1 MSKYTKEIEKR
12 RTFAIISHPD
22 AGKTTLTEKFL
33 LYGGAI
39 NLAGSVKGKA
49 TARHAVS
56 DWMEIEK
63 ERGIS
68 VTSSVLQFHY
78 DGYCIN
84 ILDTPGHQDFSE
96 DTYRTLMAAD
106 SAVMVIDASKGV
118 EAQTRKLFKV
128 CAMRHIPVFTFINK
142 MDRDANDTFDLL
154 DEIEKELHP
163 ALVEFIVAKF
173 QSKKTNPNGAQI
185 VFTTHNTDLLSMELL
200 RKDQLYF
207 VDKDKENGAS
217 ELYSISDFSTRTTE
231 NVRKG
236 YLLGK
241 YGATPNVE
249 IEEVE

>member
-1 MSKYTKEIEKR
+1 MCEALRE
-12 RTFAIISHPD
+12 
-22 AGKTTLTEKFL
+22 
-33 LYGGAI
+33 
-39 NLAGSVKGKA
+39 
-49 TARHAVS
+49 
-56 DWMEIEK
+56 
-63 ERGIS
+63 
-68 VTSSVLQFHY
+68 
-78 DGYCIN
+78 
-84 ILDTPGHQDFSE
+84 
-96 DTYRTLMAAD
+96 LM
-106 SAVMVIDASKGV
+106 K
-118 EAQTRKLFKV
+118 
-128 CAMRHIPVFTFINK
+128 
-142 MDRDANDTFDLL
+142 

-207 VDKDKENGAS
+207 VDKNKDDGAS

-249 IEEVE
+249 IEEVG